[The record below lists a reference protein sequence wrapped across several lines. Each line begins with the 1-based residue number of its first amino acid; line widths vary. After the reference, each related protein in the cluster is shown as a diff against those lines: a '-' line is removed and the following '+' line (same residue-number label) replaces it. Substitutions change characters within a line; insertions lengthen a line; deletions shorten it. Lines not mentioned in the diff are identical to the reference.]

1 MNIRN
6 VLENE
11 IENEFEELGKIEV
24 GTDKY
29 KSAVDGVTKL
39 VDKAIDLEKFYI
51 EMEDKVDARENEAD
65 LKAKQIKNDK
75 RDQIVRNGIAIAGI
89 VVPTAITIWG
99 TLTTLKFEE
108 VGTVTTNAGRAFMNR
123 LFKK

>member
-1 MNIRN
+1 
-6 VLENE
+6 
-11 IENEFEELGKIEV
+11 
-24 GTDKY
+24 
-29 KSAVDGVTKL
+29 
-39 VDKAIDLEKFYI
+39 
-51 EMEDKVDARENEAD
+51 MEDKVNARESEAD

-75 RDQIVRNGIAIAGI
+75 KDQIVRNGIAIAGI

>member
-11 IENEFEELGKIEV
+11 IESEFEELGKIEV
-24 GTDKY
+24 GSDKY

-39 VDKAIDLEKFYI
+39 VDKAIDLEKFYV
-51 EMEDKVDARENEAD
+51 EMEDKVNARESEAD

-75 RDQIVRNGIAIAGI
+75 KDQIVRNGIAIAGI

>member
-6 VLENE
+6 VLEEE
-11 IENEFEELGKIEV
+11 IENEFDELSKIEV
-24 GTDKY
+24 GTYKY

-39 VDKAIDLEKFYI
+39 VDKAIDLEKFYV
-51 EMEDKVDARENEAD
+51 EMEDKVDARESEAD

-75 RDQIVRNGIAIAGI
+75 KDQIVRNGIAIAGI

>member
-11 IENEFEELGKIEV
+11 IESEFEELGKIEV
-24 GTDKY
+24 GSDKY

-39 VDKAIDLEKFYI
+39 VDKAIDLEKFYV
-51 EMEDKVDARENEAD
+51 EMEDKVDARKNEAD

>member
-11 IENEFEELGKIEV
+11 IESEFEELGKIEV
-24 GTDKY
+24 GSDKY